1 MTNVTTLPLH
11 RPRPTSRPV
20 TVPVSFEWDEGRDL
34 YVVACDRCCESTT
47 MYRLEDAD
55 GWAETHRCDP
65 ELAALLA
72 TVLDQV
78 AA

>member
-1 MTNVTTLPLH
+1 
-11 RPRPTSRPV
+11 
-20 TVPVSFEWDEGRDL
+20 
-34 YVVACDRCCESTT
+34 

-55 GWAETHRCDP
+55 TWAEAHRCDP